1 MAQNTP
7 PASFSLER
15 AGRTPLTWYLLALSQ
30 AFWTFSGPLG
40 VQKYDFQG
48 TYYVHYSLFFI
59 VYNNLFTICTLLKLY
74 TIGYIAGSG
83 GKKPRILVQNE
94 PAQLHNQDGRRPAP
108 NPEDVRGTRLAIK
121 SRLNKKKLLFI
132 AQNQWLV
139 LYIKCWSHERLWS
152 RLLSSSWVKH
162 DHLWTGH
169 ITKSLG
175 GGSSSCWVAQVI
187 NRCV

>member
-1 MAQNTP
+1 MW
-7 PASFSLER
+7 R
-15 AGRTPLTWYLLALSQ
+15 I
-30 AFWTFSGPLG
+30 
-40 VQKYDFQG
+40 QG
-48 TYYVHYSLFFI
+48 TYCVHYSLIFI
-59 VYNNLFTICTLLKLY
+59 VYTILFTICTLLKLY

-169 ITKSLG
+169 ITKY
-175 GGSSSCWVAQVI
+175 VI
-187 NRCV
+187 SWPCSEKFSGQKGCCF

>member
-1 MAQNTP
+1 MGLRP
-7 PASFSLER
+7 IFLKESLTSACVLKNLEHYP
-15 AGRTPLTWYLLALSQ
+15 GNELW
-30 AFWTFSGPLG
+30 
-40 VQKYDFQG
+40 QG
-48 TYYVHYSLFFI
+48 TYCVHCSLIFI
-59 VYNNLFTICTLLKLY
+59 VYTILFTICTLLKLY

-121 SRLNKKKLLFI
+121 SKLNKKKLLFI

-152 RLLSSSWVKH
+152 RLLSSS
-162 DHLWTGH
+162 
-169 ITKSLG
+169 
-175 GGSSSCWVAQVI
+175 
-187 NRCV
+187 